1 MVNQKKPF
9 GPDLKKI
16 RENKGYTQEVVA
28 RNAMSRS
35 TYTRFETEIIT
46 TTVPKY
52 FQILNN
58 LDMSHKEFSYIHNK
72 YHLSDKEAILY
83 QFNSVT
89 TNSDLLLLK
98 TLKLEAE
105 NYLLKN
111 DDPVIKDIVEIYEA
125 LLTLAHTH
133 DLKLAYAHAEKVW
146 FRLEKMD
153 KWYLTELRLLNNI
166 LFFFLPETSLF
177 ISKRAL
183 LDLNNYR
190 HFREATELKM
200 AFSMNLVYLLME
212 NQDFKQSLLHA
223 DSLIEDCKAE
233 SKYIMLAV
241 LYVRKGIIL
250 EKIQS
255 EKDSAIFIQKGFTIL
270 EAIEEWEI
278 KKELEQ
284 ELSYYLNS

>member
-1 MVNQKKPF
+1 
-9 GPDLKKI
+9 
-16 RENKGYTQEVVA
+16 
-28 RNAMSRS
+28 
-35 TYTRFETEIIT
+35 
-46 TTVPKY
+46 
-52 FQILNN
+52 
-58 LDMSHKEFSYIHNK
+58 
-72 YHLSDKEAILY
+72 
-83 QFNSVT
+83 
-89 TNSDLLLLK
+89 
-98 TLKLEAE
+98 
-105 NYLLKN
+105 
-111 DDPVIKDIVEIYEA
+111 
-125 LLTLAHTH
+125 
-133 DLKLAYAHAEKVW
+133 
-146 FRLEKMD
+146 MD

-223 DSLIEDCKAE
+223 DALIEDCKAE

-255 EKDSAIFIQKGFTIL
+255 EKDSAVFIQKGFTIL
-270 EAIEEWEI
+270 EAIEEGEI

-284 ELSYYLNS
+284 ELKYYLKS